1 MENQINHWVN
11 NLLGVYQ
18 FSKAGNSD
26 NRGLDTVFAKETYIP
41 TKLDSELLPDIVKGK
56 FKAIFLTGNAGD
68 GKTAFLE
75 KVFIALIE
83 RGGEEVDKTAAGWI
97 VRYNNRVF
105 KACYDASESEK
116 GGKITANDRLLKIYE
131 HLRGEEEP
139 RTNII
144 VLTAINDGKLHAF
157 FHEYQKDFWWLSN
170 AIFDKVFGKHKQSNN
185 NICVV
190 NLKERALVDL
200 EFDGDNENSLF
211 DLTLKIFA
219 GGKKWEICSD
229 CSSQKICPIYYNAK
243 TLGFSEYSGKIR
255 PRLKLLFTISH
266 LRKQRHNTMR
276 NIRSALSFII
286 TSNLSCE
293 DVHLMSETFNETKL
307 YSHLFFNAIYNSQD
321 DSLIELKEIDP
332 GLKLLPKLD
341 RKIYNFH
348 KSKQFELL
356 HKNLFP
362 SEINLDYEKLELTSD
377 EIINSW
383 RRRFYFEGDY
393 GKILESFDEVEI
405 FYDLI
410 PYSYLKKYL
419 KNLRKEGNIH
429 LLREDLSRGIAQ
441 LEGIRDT
448 ELAKNNIM
456 IKITQNSK
464 EGLTACKKFPI
475 EEFEVFTPKNEKLY
489 LETMPNQLFLKH
501 KETGIQTKINLDIY
515 EIIKRLA
522 EGQLPSSEEQK
533 PVLDELTD
541 FKSRLHRI
549 QSDDILLIESNGLY
563 HHITKVEG
571 EIQRLQMNGVR

>member
-1 MENQINHWVN
+1 MI
-11 NLLGVYQ
+11 
-18 FSKAGNSD
+18 
-26 NRGLDTVFAKETYIP
+26 
-41 TKLDSELLPDIVKGK
+41 
-56 FKAIFLTGNAGD
+56 
-68 GKTAFLE
+68 
-75 KVFIALIE
+75 
-83 RGGEEVDKTAAGWI
+83 
-97 VRYNNRVF
+97 
-105 KACYDASESEK
+105 
-116 GGKITANDRLLKIYE
+116 RLLKIYD
-131 HLRGEEEP
+131 HLRGGEEP

-157 FHEYQKDFWWLSN
+157 FHEYKTEFWWLSN
-170 AIFDKVFGKHKQSNN
+170 AIFDHVFGKHNHSNN

-200 EFDGDNENSLF
+200 EFDGENENSLF
-211 DLTLKIFA
+211 DQSLKIFTEE
-219 GGKKWEICSD
+219 KKWEICSN
-229 CSSQKICPIYYNAK
+229 CNSQKTCPIYYNAK
-243 TLGFSEYSGKIR
+243 TLGFSEFSAKIR
-255 PRLKLLFTISH
+255 SRLKLLFTISH

-293 DVHLMSETFNETKL
+293 DVHPMAESSSDTKIYNHL
-307 YSHLFFNAIYNSQD
+307 YFNAIYNSPD

-332 GLKLLPKLD
+332 GLKLFPKLD
-341 RKIYNFH
+341 RKIFSFH

-356 HKNLFP
+356 YRNLFP
-362 SEINLDYEKLELTSD
+362 TDINLDYEKIELTSE

-393 GKILESFDEVEI
+393 DKLLENFDEIEI
-405 FYDLI
+405 YYDLL
-410 PYSYLKKYL
+410 PYSSLKKYL
-419 KNLRKEGNIH
+419 KNLRKEGNTH

-475 EEFEVFTPKNEKLY
+475 EEFEIFTAKNEKLY
-489 LETMPNQLFLKH
+489 LETMPNQMFLKH

-515 EIIKRLA
+515 EILRRMA

-563 HHITKVEG
+563 HHITKAEG
-571 EIQRLQMNGVR
+571 EIQRLQTNGVQ